1 MVNLPNEIINLI
13 LSFREVNPTSK
24 IINESIDLY
33 KKNIYIDNYISHAF
47 FVYRDNI
54 QFRGYVKLK
63 NLKSIWPESLR
74 FFYEIQR
81 DLKKLTDN
89 SIALDRRICCL
100 ENKMNYLNGRIDR
113 IIENL

>member
-33 KKNIYIDNYISHAF
+33 KKNIHIDNYISHAF

-54 QFRGYVKLK
+54 KFRGYVKLK
-63 NLKSIWPESLR
+63 NIKSIWPESLR
-74 FFYEIQR
+74 FFYEVQR

-89 SIALDRRICCL
+89 NIALDRRISNL
-100 ENKMNYLNGRIDR
+100 ENDVNDLNGIIDR
-113 IIENL
+113 RIENL